1 MRKKKEK
8 KKMRDKELKEKLKK
22 TAKILNQIKEETP
35 NTGRE
40 ITTMAIANSLWNYL
54 HALAYG
60 RYGNMSPT
68 MEDYEDVPHTKT

>member
-1 MRKKKEK
+1 MRN
-8 KKMRDKELKEKLKK
+8 KELKEKLKK
-22 TAKILNQIKEETP
+22 TEKILKQINCEMS
-35 NTGRE
+35 NTERE
-40 ITTMAIANSLWNYL
+40 ITTKTIANSLWNYL